1 MQYAQ
6 SNLLSFL
13 AHAPVAVTTNLDHG
27 TETPS
32 GHILMNAAR
41 PLLGQTTFQGDF
53 LRGRFYATLD
63 PEDSISEVFAR
74 ENLKLDGKV
83 VFVVDRATATELIL
97 DGCRYRS
104 QYMAMEEEERWS
116 ILRDRISDLQDMP
129 LAGFMDKL
137 AKVKG
142 SATENQ
148 TQAAC

>member
-1 MQYAQ
+1 
-6 SNLLSFL
+6 
-13 AHAPVAVTTNLDHG
+13 
-27 TETPS
+27 
-32 GHILMNAAR
+32 
-41 PLLGQTTFQGDF
+41 
-53 LRGRFYATLD
+53 
-63 PEDSISEVFAR
+63 
-74 ENLKLDGKV
+74 
-83 VFVVDRATATELIL
+83 TELIL

-148 TQAAC
+148 TQAA